1 MDLRALLDAAE
12 AAPPAEGV
20 DALAAEL
27 AARVDASEV
36 SMLIADISGLTLAR
50 LARRPAPAQSVPVR
64 PACEHVP
71 IDGTPAGTALESQ
84 RTQISS
90 DDEGVWV
97 HVPVSERGEAIGVL
111 ELLLAETPSAQV
123 LDYLGSAGHAL
134 AYVVIADRRFSD
146 LYELGQ
152 RSTVLTLEAEIQRRL
167 LPASYA
173 CEGPQFALAG
183 WLVPAEEAGGDSF
196 DYMVDSNTLHLSITD
211 AMGHGVPAAQ
221 LATIGVGSL
230 RNSRRR
236 GLGLTEQAQQA
247 STHIAAHAAPDQFV
261 TALLGRLD
269 LQAGALELV
278 NAGHMNPL
286 LVRDGQVS
294 EIPLDAGLVLGVAP
308 DEAYAVQRF
317 QLLPG
322 DRLALVTD
330 GMFERNAA
338 EAEIEG
344 LLGTL
349 GHLHPR
355 EAVQVLTGA
364 VLHVTGGAV
373 RDDATVLIVDWYG
386 NSPHPARATSSG
398 ERSNDEHRAGPAGG
412 DLSWRPFPKCPSGLP
427 PEQD

>member
-1 MDLRALLDAAE
+1 MQATPPRAADQPDARMDLRALLDAVE

-27 AARVDASEV
+27 AARVGALEV
-36 SMLIADISGLTLAR
+36 SMLIADISGLALAR
-50 LARRPAPAQSVPVR
+50 LARRPAPERSAQLR
-64 PACEHVP
+64 PAGEHVP
-71 IDGTPAGTALESQ
+71 IDGTPAGAALVLQ
-84 RTQISS
+84 QTQISH
-90 DDEGVWV
+90 DGDGVWV
-97 HVPVSERGEAIGVL
+97 HVPVTERGEAIGVL
-111 ELLLAETPSAQV
+111 ELQLAQTPGAQTV
-123 LDYLGSAGHAL
+123 DYLSSAGRAL
-134 AYVVIADRRFSD
+134 AYAVIADRRFSD

-152 RSTVLTLEAEIQRRL
+152 RSTALSLEAEIQRRL
-167 LPASYA
+167 LPDSYA

-183 WLVPAEEAGGDSF
+183 WLVPANEAGGDTF
-196 DYMVDSNTLHLSITD
+196 DYMVESSTLHLSITD

-221 LATIGVGSL
+221 LATLGVGSL

-247 STHIAAHAAPDQFV
+247 SAHIAAHAAPDQFV
-261 TALLGRLD
+261 TALLGHLD
-269 LQAGALELV
+269 LQTGALELV
-278 NAGHMNPL
+278 NAGHLNPL
-286 LVRDGQVS
+286 LLRDGLVE
-294 EIPLDAGLVLGVAP
+294 EISLDPGLVLGVAP
-308 DEAYAVQRF
+308 DEAYDVQRL

-330 GMFERNAA
+330 GMFEREAA
-338 EAEIEG
+338 EAEIEK

-386 NSPHPARATSSG
+386 SSRILPTRRPPASARPT
-398 ERSNDEHRAGPAGG
+398 RRTLPGP
-412 DLSWRPFPKCPSGLP
+412 PKH
-427 PEQD
+427 